1 MACSR
6 LNGGVTD
13 SAASDSEE
21 TPPVPTRSDV
31 LAAALAQQDVA
42 AVAYAL
48 RNDVMIVP
56 QLVVNGH
63 AEQVRVFGREG
74 TDKRMLLLFS
84 SAENYAAM
92 VPDEVN
98 PQVMVADGQWLR
110 EFLTVHERTLEMV
123 FFDIAGPNVMQAA
136 PADLMRALGEQP
148 GGDAPRDA
156 SSLD

>member
-1 MACSR
+1 M
-6 LNGGVTD
+6 TD
-13 SAASDSEE
+13 SSAPDPAASTEE
-21 TPPVPTRSDV
+21 GLPVSTN
-31 LAAALAQQDVA
+31 AEALATALANQDVV

-56 QLVVNGH
+56 QLVVNGQG
-63 AEQVRVFGREG
+63 EQVRVFGREG

-92 VPDEVN
+92 VPDDTN

-148 GGDAPRDA
+148 GEGAPHDI